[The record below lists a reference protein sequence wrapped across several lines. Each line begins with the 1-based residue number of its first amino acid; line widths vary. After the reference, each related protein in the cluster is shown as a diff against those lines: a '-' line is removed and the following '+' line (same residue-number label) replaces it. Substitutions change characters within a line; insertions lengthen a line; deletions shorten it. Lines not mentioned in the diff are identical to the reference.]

1 MKYNSSNFAL
11 LMAFTHGT
19 DHFARRMIPPLIP
32 LWALFFGA
40 PLWQVALLPAIQIF
54 STGLFQIPSGIIS
67 DSSDRRI
74 LLPLAFVTHGFTYV
88 LFAIGATSL
97 FLDFSVLL
105 FGHSFNCRL
114 LVMMLAVFLSGAG
127 SSLLHPAGYPLITAN
142 IPPDSKGRA
151 YGLWGSSAKFG
162 DGLGPAVL
170 GLLLIYLDWS
180 IIFVGLG
187 ILLLIYAVFLF
198 SILKEYDTLPP
209 PSKNSSSKPSSFWKS
224 DPRSYVLPILAI
236 LAYFSIRGF
245 TADGI
250 GALYPAFINEIY
262 GYTFEIFGTVITST
276 STASWYFSILLIS
289 AGLSQL
295 VVGKLVDMYDPRL
308 ILLVCV
314 LTGAISIATLALID
328 LSPSNLLLVSMAV
341 GATLWASAPARDALI
356 NSIAPIEREGR
367 TFAYLWTGA
376 LMIGSISPV
385 FIGYIGDI
393 GGLRI
398 GFFYLVPVLLIS
410 GIPIALLYSKRIY
423 VPSSDKPS

>member
-1 MKYNSSNFAL
+1 MNYNSSNFAL

-32 LWALFFGA
+32 LWALVFGA
-40 PLWQVALLPAIQIF
+40 PLWQIALLPAIQIF
-54 STGLFQIPSGIIS
+54 STGLFQIPSGIIA

-74 LLPLAFVTHGFTYV
+74 LLPLAFGTHGFTMT
-88 LFAIGATSL
+88 LFAIGATSS
-97 FLDFSVLL
+97 FLDFNVFL

-114 LVMMLAVFLSGAG
+114 LVMMLAMFLSGAG

-142 IPPDSKGRA
+142 IPPESKGRA

-170 GLLLIYLDWS
+170 GLLLIYSDWS
-180 IIFVGLG
+180 VIFVGLG
-187 ILLLIYAVFLF
+187 VFLLIYAVFLF
-198 SILKEYDTLPP
+198 SVLKEYDTLPP
-209 PSKNSSSKPSSFWKS
+209 VSKNSSSKSLTFWQS

-236 LAYFSIRGF
+236 LAYFSIRGI

-250 GALYPAFINEIY
+250 GALYPAFINELY

-308 ILLVCV
+308 ILLACV
-314 LTGAISIATLALID
+314 LTGAISIAILAIFD
-328 LSPSNLLLVSMAV
+328 LSPFNLLLISIAI

-356 NSIAPIEREGR
+356 NSIAPSEREGR

-376 LMIGSISPV
+376 LVLGSISPV
-385 FIGYIGDI
+385 VIGYVGDI
-393 GGLRI
+393 GGLRL
-398 GFFYLVPVLLIS
+398 GFLYLVFVLLIS
-410 GIPIALLYSKRIY
+410 GIPIALLYSRRIY
-423 VPSSDKPS
+423 TPSSDPPS